1 MVIKFFKQ
9 LGIIHILGVI
19 ILIVLLF
26 NSFLLARTMGHV
38 QLPGEMSNIDIARE
52 GARMSIA
59 LNEQLARDVDVYET
73 SAVREVIAQFK
84 YEVDRAS
91 TVEDIVSLIT
101 DYSIKVQGVITREQE
116 SKRRDAVLSVLNQDT
131 NLSTYRGED
140 IISVWKGED
149 GVRIVDPTT
158 LLTDETKEEIYEH
171 PLLQGPSWSLIEVA
185 VKDGQASLMT
195 SRSML
200 DKLRMLENDKSNL
213 ERNLKQLR
221 SQAGYSEING
231 TGIIVEMYD
240 SDLGYSSIDIVHDR
254 DVRDVINELF
264 AAGARG
270 VSVGG
275 QRLIT
280 TSSIRCAGPIILV
293 NQKPIAVDPIV
304 IQAVGDSEVLQSSLE
319 LIKRE
324 LMEFGIRIEVMP
336 EESITLP
343 AYSE

>member
-1 MVIKFFKQ
+1 VKQLFKK
-9 LGIIHILGVI
+9 LGIIHLLGVI

-38 QLPGEMSNIDIARE
+38 QLPGEMSSIDIARE
-52 GARMSIA
+52 GARMSIS
-59 LNEQLARDVDVYET
+59 LNEQLARDVDVFET

-91 TVEDIVSLIT
+91 TVEDIVTLVT

-116 SKRRDAVLSVLNQDT
+116 SKRRDAVLSLISQDT
-131 NLSTYRGED
+131 KLPTYRGED
-140 IISVWKGED
+140 VISVWKGED

-158 LLTDETKEEIYEH
+158 LLTDETKEELFEH
-171 PLLQGPSWSLIEVA
+171 PLLQGPSWSLIEIA
-185 VKDGQASLMT
+185 VKDGQATLMT

-200 DKLRMLENDKSNL
+200 DKIRILEDDKSNL
-213 ERNLKQLR
+213 ERTLKQVK
-221 SQAGYSEING
+221 SQAGYSDING

-240 SDLGYSSIDIVHDR
+240 SEVGFSSIDIVHDR
-254 DVRDVINELF
+254 DVRDVVNELF

-304 IQAVGDSEVLQSSLE
+304 IKAVGDAEVLQSSLE
-319 LIKRE
+319 LIRRE
-324 LMEFGIRIEVMP
+324 LKEFGIGIEVTI

>member
-1 MVIKFFKQ
+1 
-9 LGIIHILGVI
+9 
-19 ILIVLLF
+19 
-26 NSFLLARTMGHV
+26 MGHV
-38 QLPGEMSNIDIARE
+38 QLPGEMSKIDIARE
-52 GARMSIA
+52 GANMSIV
-59 LNEQLARDVDVYET
+59 LSEQLAKDVGVLET

-84 YEVDRAS
+84 YEVDRAN
-91 TVEDIVSLIT
+91 TVEDIVTLIT
-101 DYSIKVQGVITREQE
+101 DYSIKVQGVITLEQE
-116 SKRRDAVLSVLNQDT
+116 SKRRDKVLSIIKQDP
-131 NLSTYRGED
+131 NLSTHKGED
-140 IISVWKGED
+140 IISIWKGED

-158 LLTDETKEEIYEH
+158 LMADEIKQQIYED
-171 PLLQGPSWSLIEVA
+171 PLLQGPNWSLIDIAIKE
-185 VKDGQASLMT
+185 GQLSLMT

-213 ERNLKQLR
+213 ERSLKQVK

-240 SDLGYSSIDIVHDR
+240 SEAGYSSIDIVHDR
-254 DVRDVINELF
+254 DVRDVVNELF

-304 IQAVGDSEVLQSSLE
+304 IQAVGDAEVLQSSLE

-324 LMEFGIRIEVMP
+324 LKEFGIRIEVST
-336 EESITLP
+336 EESIILS